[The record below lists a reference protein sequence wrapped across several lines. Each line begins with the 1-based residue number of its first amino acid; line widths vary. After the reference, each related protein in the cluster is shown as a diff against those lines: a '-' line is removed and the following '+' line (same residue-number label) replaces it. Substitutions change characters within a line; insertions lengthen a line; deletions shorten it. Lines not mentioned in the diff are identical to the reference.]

1 VLIYLKDNKQ
11 GDKMRLSIN
20 DEDGCLS
27 VFGFFLAFVVCV
39 SFLGFLA
46 VLGQIEK
53 NENRK
58 PTVEKTVIYTAKIE
72 NGKLILVKQ

>member
-1 VLIYLKDNKQ
+1 MK
-11 GDKMRLSIN
+11 LSIN
-20 DEDGCLS
+20 DQDGCLS